1 MSSEYAKGLRELA
14 DFVELHPEFG
24 EPYQYE
30 FNVFGTDKNALTKFV
45 QASGN
50 VMKDTD
56 ANFFFVTKKF
66 SGGVR
71 LNFNVR
77 HENICEKVEIGRKIV
92 PAREETVLPAQPEH
106 EEIQYSWKCPT
117 ILGEAS

>member
-1 MSSEYAKGLRELA
+1 MPSEYAKGLRELA

-30 FNVFGTDKNALTKFV
+30 FNLFGEGKDALSKFV
-45 QASGN
+45 GASGT
-50 VMKDTD
+50 VKKDTD
-56 ANFFFVTKKF
+56 DNFFFVTKKF
-66 SGGVR
+66 SGKVR

-92 PAREETVLPAQPEH
+92 PAHEEMIVPAQPEH
-106 EEIQYSWKCPT
+106 EEIQYAWKCPH
-117 ILGEAS
+117 ILGEES